1 MPCMQ
6 KRDWKVYRR
15 EKNMGDDEIMEDER
29 YSRTG
34 EAYIVRRLAR
44 EMTNELGEEKTL
56 EIMYNAGRS
65 LGEDFAAKKGGVY
78 DPEEALEIL
87 RGHTI
92 RSDSYA
98 INVVDVYLGKDED
111 YVAIIK
117 IENCVIQ
124 RIVGQEFKKRPPLCR
139 FSRGY
144 IEGAL
149 SRLTG
154 LDVKERVFK
163 SEDEP
168 FPTCHGRITFSKNSG

>member
-1 MPCMQ
+1 
-6 KRDWKVYRR
+6 
-15 EKNMGDDEIMEDER
+15 MGDNEIMEDER
-29 YSRTG
+29 YSRVG

-44 EMTNELGEEKTL
+44 EMADELGEEKTL

-78 DPEEALEIL
+78 DPAEALEIL

-98 INVVDVYLGKDED
+98 IDVVDGYVGKTED
-111 YVAIIK
+111 FVGIVK

-124 RIVGQEFKKRPPLCR
+124 RIVGPEFKKRPLLCR

-149 SRLTG
+149 SKLTG
-154 LDVKERVFK
+154 LDVQERVFK
-163 SEDEP
+163 SENEP
-168 FPTCHGRITFSKNSG
+168 FPTCHGRITFSKARE